1 MRPPLPPKHPHA
13 HRAVLSF
20 LSLVLLFFFLLYL
33 SLTPSRKKPSPLPS
47 PPPSSRN
54 APADSLSDPHRLFL
68 SLSPGA
74 NASIAAHLR
83 TLTLR
88 PHLAGTPSAAHAASY
103 VLAHL
108 RSAGLRTLVADYYPL
123 LSYPASASLA
133 LLRPDGALLRPL
145 PLAEPADPEAAAVP
159 PYHAYSP
166 SGAAMAPGV
175 FINYGREE
183 DYRALDRLGVDV
195 KGCVVIVRRG
205 GGYRGAVVVRAAA
218 RGAVAVLM
226 FKAADRG
233 GVERGTVLLGGVGD
247 PLTPGWAAPSA
258 AAAPDD
264 GGGERL
270 DADEEEVRRRF
281 PKIPSLPVA
290 EAVAME
296 ILRTLGGPQMPR
308 AWRDALPLA
317 EDGGVGPGPTLVNLT
332 YQEDKKLAK
341 IQNVF
346 GVIRGSE
353 EPDRYVILGNHRDAW
368 TFGAVDPNSGTAAL
382 LDVARRYGSLLRS
395 GWRPR
400 RTIIL
405 CSWDAEEFGM
415 IGSTEWVEQNLGKLT
430 SMAVTYL
437 NVDCAVQGDGFFA
450 GATPQLDKL
459 LVQVTKQIQ
468 DPDLEGRTVYDSW
481 AANNEGISKIERL
494 ARADSDFSAF
504 LHHAGIPSVDLYY
517 GEAFGGYHTAF
528 DSYKWMIEHGDP
540 SFHRHVAIAELWGL
554 LGLRLADDPVLPFDY
569 LSYSTQLHDYATT
582 LITFLDGGISVHPL
596 NASVDELSAAIR
608 EALEEGKKLQEVETS
623 EEFAALRIRAFND
636 RLMLAERGFLEAEGL
651 RRKQWFKHMVYS
663 PPEDSESKMPFF
675 PGIADAISPARKH
688 AGKGT
693 QLGVQHEIWRV
704 ARAIRRVAATLRG
717 ELI

>member
-1 MRPPLPPKHPHA
+1 MLASQPTSAPSPSAPPSRHPFRGPRRLLRPRPPPP
-13 HRAVLSF
+13 
-20 LSLVLLFFFLLYL
+20 
-33 SLTPSRKKPSPLPS
+33 
-47 PPPSSRN
+47 
-54 APADSLSDPHRLFL
+54 
-68 SLSPGA
+68 
-74 NASIAAHLR
+74 
-83 TLTLR
+83 
-88 PHLAGTPSAAHAASY
+88 
-103 VLAHL
+103 
-108 RSAGLRTLVADYYPL
+108 AGLRTSWPTTTCSL
-123 LSYPASASLA
+123 LPCLRLLA
-133 LLRPDGALLRPL
+133 LLRPDGALLRSL
-145 PLAEPADPEAAAVP
+145 PLLSLQTPRP
-159 PYHAYSP
+159 PPCRRTTPTPLRRRH
-166 SGAAMAPGV
+166 GPGV

-258 AAAPDD
+258 AAAADD
-264 GGGERL
+264 GGGLRL

-281 PKIPSLPVA
+281 PKIPSMPVA

-317 EDGGVGPGPTLVNLT
+317 EDSGVGPGPTLVNLT

-517 GEAFGGYHTAF
+517 GEAFAGYHTAF

>member
-569 LSYSTQLHDYATT
+569 LSYSTQLHDGMRESQ
-582 LITFLDGGISVHPL
+582 LIDGEFLSRTKIVCVP
-596 NASVDELSAAIR
+596 
-608 EALEEGKKLQEVETS
+608 
-623 EEFAALRIRAFND
+623 
-636 RLMLAERGFLEAEGL
+636 
-651 RRKQWFKHMVYS
+651 YS
-663 PPEDSESKMPFF
+663 MQKMC
-675 PGIADAISPARKH
+675 R
-688 AGKGT
+688 
-693 QLGVQHEIWRV
+693 GVQKMCQVSFRLLWAKEVGKMFKYSNSI
-704 ARAIRRVAATLRG
+704 
-717 ELI
+717 